1 MKNGMELLAP
11 AGDLKIFKNA
21 IDAGADAIY
30 FGGDLFGARASAKN
44 FTLDEAKEALSYAHN
59 RNKKAYLTVNTL
71 LKNTEIEQ
79 HLYDYILGY
88 YENGLDGVII
98 QDFGVFQFIKS
109 YFPDIEL
116 HASTQM
122 NLSSV
127 YGARFLKENGAQRIV
142 TARELS
148 LNEIKQIHDEVGI
161 EIEAFVHGALCVCYS
176 GNCLMS
182 SFIGGRSGNRG
193 RCAQPCRLPYSLY
206 DRDKKSIDQGDKFYL
221 SPKDL
226 WGIHDLNRLY
236 DAGVYSLKIEGR
248 LKNAAYVTNVVS
260 VYRKYV
266 DRLLEFGSENY
277 SVDKNDIKRLLDA
290 GNRGG
295 FTNTYFDYH
304 NSKNMMDYDN
314 SSFVQKNKTPFVGNA
329 DIKKTELWGELKA
342 HKGNP
347 ISLNVW
353 DETGR
358 VVELSAGMVEES
370 KSKPTTATDIEKKLI
385 SAGDSSYQLK
395 HISFDIDDNVF
406 VPLKFI
412 KQLRRDALDYFSA
425 SNRKN
430 ALPYETLGEF
440 SDKRDK
446 TDFVIGITSPEQ
458 FRGLKDFD
466 YEYSLVLKEDI
477 WLKER
482 FEPDSMGGKHQDI
495 YVSLPVVIRQST
507 ASLIKRK
514 ISLLDHSIK
523 GYYVSSY
530 DGLELL
536 NESGISRERIFFDQ
550 RLYTFSNRSIK
561 AFYDLGYKNFYAP
574 LELNEKELMHRWNHT
589 SELFVYGYVP
599 LMYMANCVFSS
610 TYPCKSAPESIL
622 YLKDR
627 KNAFFPVKNQCFLC
641 TNIIYNSV
649 PVCLFDMDG
658 IEHLHMNRLRLDFTI
673 ESQEETKAILDL
685 FQSVYINK
693 EKTEITIDYTRGH
706 FKRGVL

>member
-1 MKNGMELLAP
+1 MKKEMEVLAP
-11 AGDLKIFKNA
+11 AGDIKIFKSA
-21 IDAGADAIY
+21 IDAGADAVY

-59 RNKKAYLTVNTL
+59 QNKKAYLTVNTL
-71 LKNTEIEQ
+71 LKNTEIEKN
-79 HLYDYILGY
+79 LYDYIRGY

-127 YGARFLKENGAQRIV
+127 YGAQFLKEQGAKRIV

-148 LNEIKQIHDEVGI
+148 LQEINRIHTDVGI

-193 RCAQPCRLPYSLY
+193 RCAQPCRLPYALC
-206 DRDKKSIDQGDKFYL
+206 DEKKTPLDDKEKFYL

-226 WGIHDLNRLY
+226 WGINDLNRLY

-266 DRLLEFGSENY
+266 DRLMEIGSDRY
-277 SVDKNDIKRLLDA
+277 SVDKEDIYRLLDA

-295 FTNTYFDYH
+295 FTNTYFDFH
-304 NSKNMMDYDN
+304 NSKEMLDYEN
-314 SSFVQKNKTPFVGNA
+314 SSFVQKNKTPYIGS
-329 DIKKTELWGELKA
+329 IKIQKHELWGELKA
-342 HKGNP
+342 KKGNP
-347 ISLNVW
+347 IVLNVW
-353 DETGR
+353 DENGR
-358 VVELSAGMVEES
+358 VVELSVGNVEES
-370 KSKPTTATDIEKKLI
+370 KSKPTTVSDIESKLL

-395 HISFDIDDNVF
+395 HIAFDLDENAF

-412 KQLRRDALDYFSA
+412 KQLRREALDYFSKQ
-425 SNRKN
+425 NRTK
-430 ALPYETLGEF
+430 ALSYKPIQPF
-440 SDKRDK
+440 IRQSQNHS
-446 TDFVIGITSPEQ
+446 FVIGISTFEQ
-458 FRGLKDFD
+458 FCAVKHIDFP
-466 YEYSLVLKEDI
+466 YSLVLKEDI
-477 WLKER
+477 WLKNG
-482 FEPDSMGGKHQDI
+482 FDI
-495 YVSLPVVIRQST
+495 KDYQTENKNIFVSLPVVIRANSID
-507 ASLIKRK
+507 LIRK
-514 ISLLDHSIK
+514 TISKIDEWVM

-530 DGLELL
+530 DGLGLL
-536 NESGISRERIFFDQ
+536 EDLNILKERIYFDQ
-550 RLYTFSNRSIK
+550 RLYTYSNRSEK

-574 LELNEKELMHRWNHT
+574 LELNEKELNHRYNT
-589 SELFVYGYVP
+589 SSELLVYGYVP
-599 LMYMANCVFSS
+599 LMYMANCVFKS
-610 TYPCKSAPESIL
+610 TYPCKSAPDSIL

-627 KNAFFPVKNQCFLC
+627 KNAFFPVKNQCFIC

-649 PVCLFDMDG
+649 PVCLFDIDSIDDFNMER
-658 IEHLHMNRLRLDFTI
+658 IRLDFTV
-673 ESQEETKAILDL
+673 ESQKETKKVLDL
-685 FQSVYINK
+685 FQSVYIKN
-693 EKTEITIDYTRGH
+693 EQSEINMDYTRGH
-706 FKRGVL
+706 FKRGVE